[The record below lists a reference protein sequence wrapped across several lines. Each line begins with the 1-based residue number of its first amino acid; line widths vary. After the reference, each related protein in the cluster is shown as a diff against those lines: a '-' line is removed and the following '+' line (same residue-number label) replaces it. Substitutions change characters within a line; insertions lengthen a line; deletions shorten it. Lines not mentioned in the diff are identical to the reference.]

1 MKTLLDVASIQPA
14 DGDRIYLSLKKEGK
28 IWRILASTGEDI
40 DSEFKSRQEALN
52 AIESFWGAG
61 GGWDLQ
67 WHI

>member
-14 DGDRIYLSLKKEGK
+14 EGDRIYLSLKKEGK

-40 DSEFKSRQEALN
+40 DSEFKSRKQAVD
-52 AIESFWGAG
+52 AIQSFWGI